1 MNTNN
6 RVIREKK
13 SHEEDDILKES
24 FKLKNKFRHIT
35 LYPGAQILMKKF
47 ESFYENSSN
56 QVVLDFG
63 CGKGFDSLKL
73 LKSGATVYGIDIAEN
88 YITESIELAKKN
100 GFSEDTFKFQVMDAH
115 HLEFEDDK
123 FDLVIGNG
131 ILHHLDKELAIKSIY
146 KVLKPGGRLVFKEP
160 LADNP
165 LLKIFRLFT
174 PKARTIDEEPFSK
187 KDLKH
192 MIDPKLWETNDM
204 FFCGILSAPMAMIT
218 SILLP
223 KYPNNLFL
231 KITNFFEKK
240 LNKFYFFQSWNQ
252 YCLINLKKK

>member
-1 MNTNN
+1 M
-6 RVIREKK
+6 
-13 SHEEDDILKES
+13 
-24 FKLKNKFRHIT
+24 
-35 LYPGAQILMKKF
+35 
-47 ESFYENSSN
+47 
-56 QVVLDFG
+56 
-63 CGKGFDSLKL
+63 
-73 LKSGATVYGIDIAEN
+73 
-88 YITESIELAKKN
+88 
-100 GFSEDTFKFQVMDAH
+100 
-115 HLEFEDDK
+115 
-123 FDLVIGNG
+123 
-131 ILHHLDKELAIKSIY
+131 
-146 KVLKPGGRLVFKEP
+146 VFKEP

-165 LLKIFRLFT
+165 LLKIFRLLT

-192 MIDPKLWETNDM
+192 IIDPKLWETNDI

-218 SILLP
+218 SILLH